1 MVLSKLECNMYLH
14 IRNYHNILW
23 RKKSVKIRTLLVK
36 DEYNRI
42 GYLKETISKI
52 FEINFC

>member
-1 MVLSKLECNMYLH
+1 M
-14 IRNYHNILW
+14 
-23 RKKSVKIRTLLVK
+23 KIKTLLVK
-36 DEYNRI
+36 DKYIRI